1 MIEDLQDEL
10 QKDQPVKTKRTHS
23 RKTVLFFVFVLWL
36 IYAAIIILSSLP
48 RILVAVRESD
58 ISKTISNLDEIRRS
72 AQTMDAKLCFVI
84 PKADGSTS
92 LVVCNQKIT
101 KTGATEYHDVIEA
114 LLDGPKEEA
123 LSAGAISYIDQGTSL
138 IGLTVSG
145 NTAFVNLSESF
156 TSSGSYWGPSGL
168 DTACKQIARTLQVL
182 DPKIENII
190 IMVDGEELKL

>member
-190 IMVDGEELKL
+190 IMVDGEELKN

>member
-23 RKTVLFFVFVLWL
+23 RKAVLFFVFVLWL

-48 RILVAVRESD
+48 RILVAVKESD

-182 DPKIENII
+182 DPEIENII

>member
-10 QKDQPVKTKRTHS
+10 QKDQPVKTKRPHS
-23 RKTVLFFVFVLWL
+23 RTAVLLFAFIVCL

-48 RILVAVRESD
+48 RIIVAVRESD
-58 ISKTISNLDEIRRS
+58 LSKTISNIDEIRRS

-84 PKADGSTS
+84 PKPDGSTS

-114 LLDGPKEEA
+114 LLEGPKDEA
-123 LSAGAISYIDQGTSL
+123 LSAGAISYIEKGTSL

-145 NTAFVNLSESF
+145 NSAFVNLSESF
-156 TSSGSYWGPSGL
+156 TSSGSYWGPNGL
-168 DTACKQIARTLQVL
+168 DTACKQIARTLQVMN
-182 DPKIENII
+182 PRIENVI

>member
-23 RKTVLFFVFVLWL
+23 RKTVLFFVFILWL

-48 RILVAVRESD
+48 RILVAVKESD

>member
-23 RKTVLFFVFVLWL
+23 RKAVLFFVFVLWL

-48 RILVAVRESD
+48 RILVAVKESD

-168 DTACKQIARTLQVL
+168 DTACKQITRTLQVL

>member
-23 RKTVLFFVFVLWL
+23 RKAVLFFVFVLWL
-36 IYAAIIILSSLP
+36 IYATIIILSSLP
-48 RILVAVRESD
+48 RILVAVKESD

-182 DPKIENII
+182 DPKIENVI
-190 IMVDGEELKL
+190 IMVDGEELKN

>member
-10 QKDQPVKTKRTHS
+10 QKDQPVKTKRPHS
-23 RKTVLFFVFVLWL
+23 RTAVLLFAFIVWL

-48 RILVAVRESD
+48 RIIVAVRESD
-58 ISKTISNLDEIRRS
+58 LSKTISNIDEIRRS

-84 PKADGSTS
+84 PKPDGSTS

-114 LLDGPKEEA
+114 LLEGPKDEA
-123 LSAGAISYIDQGTSL
+123 LSAGAISYIEKGTSL

-145 NTAFVNLSESF
+145 NSAFVNLSESF

-168 DTACKQIARTLQVL
+168 DTACKQIARTLQVMN
-182 DPKIENII
+182 PRIENVI

>member
-10 QKDQPVKTKRTHS
+10 QKDQPVKTKRPHS
-23 RKTVLFFVFVLWL
+23 RTAVLLFAFIVWL

-48 RILVAVRESD
+48 RIIVAVRESD
-58 ISKTISNLDEIRRS
+58 LSKTISNIDEIRRS

-84 PKADGSTS
+84 PKPDGSTS

-114 LLDGPKEEA
+114 LLEGPKEEA
-123 LSAGAISYIDQGTSL
+123 LSAGAISYIEKGTSL

-145 NTAFVNLSESF
+145 NSAFVNLSESF

-168 DTACKQIARTLQVL
+168 DTACKQIARTLQVMN
-182 DPKIENII
+182 PRIENVI

>member
-10 QKDQPVKTKRTHS
+10 QKDQPVKTKRPHS
-23 RKTVLFFVFVLWL
+23 RTAVLLFAFIVWL

-48 RILVAVRESD
+48 RIIVAVRESD
-58 ISKTISNLDEIRRS
+58 LSKTISNIDEIRRS

-84 PKADGSTS
+84 PKPDGSTS
-92 LVVCNQKIT
+92 LIVCNQKIT

-114 LLDGPKEEA
+114 LLEGPKDEA
-123 LSAGAISYIDQGTSL
+123 LSAGAISYIEKGTSL

-145 NTAFVNLSESF
+145 NSAFVNLSESF
-156 TSSGSYWGPSGL
+156 TSSGSYWGPNGL
-168 DTACKQIARTLQVL
+168 DTACKQIARTLQVMN
-182 DPKIENII
+182 PRIENVI

>member
-48 RILVAVRESD
+48 RILVAVKESD
-58 ISKTISNLDEIRRS
+58 LSKTISNLDEIRRS

-190 IMVDGEELKL
+190 IMVDGEELKN

>member
-36 IYAAIIILSSLP
+36 IYAAIIILSSIP

-101 KTGATEYHDVIEA
+101 KTCATEYHDVIEA

>member
-23 RKTVLFFVFVLWL
+23 RKAVLFFVFVLWL

-48 RILVAVRESD
+48 RILVAVKESD

-168 DTACKQIARTLQVL
+168 DTACKQITRTLQVL
-182 DPKIENII
+182 DPKIENVI
-190 IMVDGEELKL
+190 IMVDGEELKN

>member
-48 RILVAVRESD
+48 RILVAVKESD

-190 IMVDGEELKL
+190 IMVDGEELKN

>member
-48 RILVAVRESD
+48 RILVAVKESN

-182 DPKIENII
+182 NQKIENVI

>member
-10 QKDQPVKTKRTHS
+10 QKDQPVKTKRPHS
-23 RKTVLFFVFVLWL
+23 RTAVLLFAFIVWL

-48 RILVAVRESD
+48 RIIVAVRESD
-58 ISKTISNLDEIRRS
+58 LSKTISNIDEIRRS

-84 PKADGSTS
+84 PKPDGSTS

-114 LLDGPKEEA
+114 LLEGPKDEA
-123 LSAGAISYIDQGTSL
+123 LSAGAISYIEKGTSL

-145 NTAFVNLSESF
+145 NSAFVNLSESF

-168 DTACKQIARTLQVL
+168 DTACKQIARTLQVMN
-182 DPKIENII
+182 PRIENVIM
-190 IMVDGEELKL
+190 MVDGEELKL

>member
-23 RKTVLFFVFVLWL
+23 RKAVLFFVFVLWL

-48 RILVAVRESD
+48 RILVAVKESD

-182 DPKIENII
+182 DPKIENVI
-190 IMVDGEELKL
+190 IMVDGEELKN

>member
-48 RILVAVRESD
+48 RILVAVKESN

-138 IGLTVSG
+138 IGLTVSV

-182 DPKIENII
+182 NPKIENVI

>member
-48 RILVAVRESD
+48 RILVAVKESD

-168 DTACKQIARTLQVL
+168 DTACKQITRTLQVL
-182 DPKIENII
+182 DPKIENVI
-190 IMVDGEELKL
+190 IMVDGEELKN